1 MRDRDDEQYGGVWR
15 CDSTAIESINLTYKK
30 YSVMTASKK
39 KSIKGTQTEK
49 LLTASY
55 MNENQAYARY
65 TFYAAQADKENYFP
79 IGEVFRDTAANEL
92 RHAKIFFKYLEGGK
106 VPVSL
111 DVDSG
116 VIGDTA
122 SNLEISIAE
131 ETAEGV
137 DAYIEAAKVAREE
150 GFEDIAEH
158 FEAIAEIER
167 HHRDRFEKYL
177 EQVKAG
183 TVWKREKPIEWQCMV
198 CGYIFEGTEPPK
210 VCPACDHPYQHYKA
224 LDME

>member
-1 MRDRDDEQYGGVWR
+1 
-15 CDSTAIESINLTYKK
+15 
-30 YSVMTASKK
+30 MTK

-65 TFYAAQADKENYFP
+65 TFYATQADKELYFP
-79 IGEVFRDTAANEL
+79 IGEVFRETAANEL
-92 RHAKIFFKYLEGGK
+92 RHAKVFFKFLEGRK
-106 VPVSL
+106 VAVEL

-131 ETAEGV
+131 EEQEGIE
-137 DAYIEAAKVAREE
+137 AYVKAAKVARKE
-150 GFEDIAEH
+150 GFDEIAEH

-167 HHRDRFEKYL
+167 HHKERFQRYLDR
-177 EQVKAG
+177 VKAG
-183 TVWKREKPIEWQCMV
+183 TVWKRDKPITWHCLV
-198 CGYIFEGTEPPK
+198 CGYDYEGTTPPQE
-210 VCPACDHPYQHYKA
+210 CPACDHPYQHYMA
-224 LDME
+224 ACEDDE